1 MYLTAADPMKES
13 EAEAISLTLDP
24 LLLQEAPERVI
35 RALRKAAAGE
45 ATARIR
51 NRKHR
56 LHIREIPAAAQELKI
71 LIRRIRRAL
80 RMMIVLSE
88 KVQGSCAQ
96 KDQSEQEEGTE
107 THAVPFLYGFENQKI
122 RCTSMDGGSVA
133 LCRNRFENDMK
144 LEKNL

>member
-1 MYLTAADPMKES
+1 MRPVPIHSVLSVQKQRMYLTAADPMKES

-24 LLLQEAPERVI
+24 LLLQEAPERVN

-56 LHIREIPAAAQELKI
+56 LHIRGIPAAAQELKI

-88 KVQGSCAQ
+88 
-96 KDQSEQEEGTE
+96 
-107 THAVPFLYGFENQKI
+107 FLFY
-122 RCTSMDGGSVA
+122 S
-133 LCRNRFENDMK
+133 
-144 LEKNL
+144 

>member
-1 MYLTAADPMKES
+1 MRPVPIHSVLSVQKQRMYLTAADPMKES

-24 LLLQEAPERVI
+24 FLLQKAPERVI
-35 RALRKAAAGE
+35 RALRKAAGE
-45 ATARIR
+45 ALARIR

-56 LHIREIPAAAQELKI
+56 LHIREIPAAAQEPKI

-107 THAVPFLYGFENQKI
+107 THCSL
-122 RCTSMDGGSVA
+122 S
-133 LCRNRFENDMK
+133 LW
-144 LEKNL
+144 L